1 VTNVIFQNELT
12 AYVTVDGIVAQVEIF
27 ETDDSYGENQGLVGL
42 RFVVP
47 PTANSF
53 IYYAIYKSSEQS
65 YSEVSIDRFEGD
77 GSTASFNLSP
87 APFNKLP
94 ASHNVI
100 VKLNNKILYPGYTQN
115 FTVVQEREYPLDRDQ
130 FGPSSLSADLVD
142 VYINGEKLALLQ
154 DYRWD
159 FANTQVVLFDNVGS
173 AGDDL
178 DVYILNNGEYRFS
191 QNTQINIANVTGI
204 FEIGETV
211 EIGSQD
217 STVYTGTVKSYAN
230 NVLVLSEA
238 IPELIEVLD
247 RDNTVNVVG
256 LTSNA
261 AADTIITLRLIESGD
276 TLILEN
282 TPQIGDTLD
291 VYKFS
296 NHDIQDIQMN
306 TKVNISRVDLVA
318 GTEDYYD
325 FNRLNSG
332 LIKLRQPA
340 LDEAYVWVSLNG
352 KLLTPNI
359 DYRLAKLNTY
369 VQISIPLNKEDIIQ
383 VIHFAASKTNERF
396 GYRIFKDILNRTHY
410 KRLNKDKT
418 YNLAQ
423 DLQITDSS
431 IHLVDASGITEPSKS
446 LNLPGVLF
454 IEGERIEYFEVSG
467 NTLSQL
473 RRGTL
478 GTGARTVYTAGTEL
492 MDQSVSESIPY
503 TDEMIS
509 LIKLEDESTRILL
522 DWMPTQGV
530 NEFEVF
536 VGGRRLRKNS
546 ISRFDL
552 TRDQDS
558 PEGDVTLLP
567 EFTLVNGNELV
578 LAEPPVANSR
588 VLVVRKVG
596 KRWQNLGEQL
606 RYAQNSIAEFIR
618 GATTDLPK

>member
-1 VTNVIFQNELT
+1 
-12 AYVTVDGIVAQVEIF
+12 
-27 ETDDSYGENQGLVGL
+27 
-42 RFVVP
+42 
-47 PTANSF
+47 
-53 IYYAIYKSSEQS
+53 
-65 YSEVSIDRFEGD
+65 
-77 GSTASFNLSP
+77 
-87 APFNKLP
+87 
-94 ASHNVI
+94 
-100 VKLNNKILYPGYTQN
+100 
-115 FTVVQEREYPLDRDQ
+115 
-130 FGPSSLSADLVD
+130 
-142 VYINGEKLALLQ
+142 
-154 DYRWD
+154 
-159 FANTQVVLFDNVGS
+159 
-173 AGDDL
+173 
-178 DVYILNNGEYRFS
+178 VYILNNGEYRFS

-478 GTGARTVYTAGTEL
+478 GTGARTIYTAGTEL

-522 DWMPTQGV
+522 DWMPVYGANDPKFRGTFSKSSSYRAGDV
-530 NEFEVF
+530 VSFNNLYYSSRSGKAAGADFIENDWIYESPNDFEVF
-536 VGGRRLRKNS
+536 VGGRRLRKAP
-546 ISRFDL
+546 IKRFDL
-552 TRDQDS
+552 TIDQDS

-578 LAEPPVANSR
+578 LTEPPVGNSR

-596 KRWQNLGEQL
+596 KRWQLPGEQL
-606 RYAQNSIAEFIR
+606 RYAQNPIAEFIR